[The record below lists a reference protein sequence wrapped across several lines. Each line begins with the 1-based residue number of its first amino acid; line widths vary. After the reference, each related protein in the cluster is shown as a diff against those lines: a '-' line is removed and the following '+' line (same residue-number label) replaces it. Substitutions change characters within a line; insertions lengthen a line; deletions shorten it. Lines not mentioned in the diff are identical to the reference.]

1 MIVRIVCV
9 WVASKNWHRSQVAQI
24 QWLRARP
31 QTCLKFCLDIRVTQ
45 RRSER
50 SEVKEGCRKVLRG
63 HSLFCACLLR
73 QQNFRPDY
81 SAHALLRSRE
91 TVPWITRWTR
101 ASQRGCDTDWNGNLL
116 EDWCWF
122 IGNIQP
128 FDDSSY
134 FPIVCFTLCKLMM
147 VVLFHVGPYQVI
159 DLGRI
164 LPWMRTDACSLFTI
178 QEWD

>member
-24 QWLRARP
+24 QWLRARS

-101 ASQRGCDTDWNGNLL
+101 ESRRGCGTDL
-116 EDWCWF
+116 ESSLKFTSELYPDAYPPPHLTM
-122 IGNIQP
+122 IQTNFQSCAP
-128 FDDSSY
+128 PCINRCHFDD
-134 FPIVCFTLCKLMM
+134 
-147 VVLFHVGPYQVI
+147 GPYRVLA
-159 DLGRI
+159 LGRI
-164 LPWMRTDACSLFTI
+164 FS
-178 QEWD
+178 